1 MEATQN
7 DELDAGLPKP
17 MAIGR
22 IMKPVFSAVT
32 VLLGLG
38 LAGCAH
44 LSDSD
49 QAGGAAEQ
57 TAQAQEAPQ
66 TAPAEAP
73 INYADF
79 DQETLYSLLA
89 AEVAAQRG
97 RYDVTLVNYVEA
109 ARSSRDIG
117 VIKRA
122 MRIAQSLNGDNAQ
135 LQLAN
140 LWLEIE
146 PDNLEAHRIAAIQ
159 YVRQKDFDLALYHME
174 KILAQGQD
182 ADFDDLAALSA
193 RLPAEDQQQLL
204 KLYRDLAE
212 RHPDNRE
219 IRYGIALLLKA
230 SGDPQAAMEQLEPL
244 IDESEQPP
252 FQPAIV
258 LRGDLLYQ
266 TGQQQEALDY
276 LRYQSRRFPD
286 NRKLGTL
293 YGRMLIEEKQMQ
305 AAEDQFQSLKERFP
319 DVPGLKLSYALVALE
334 NGSTDA
340 AEQNL
345 TELVEEGHHVDEA
358 HYYLGRLDDEAERPE
373 QAIAH
378 YTQVTE
384 GSHFLPSLSRA
395 TYLRG
400 ATGDLDGALMDL
412 RTLRQQIPDLTE
424 NLWLIEVN
432 TLLDLDQKA
441 DALGAA
447 TEALQDYP
455 DNARIRYTRAML
467 FDEMGRVQEAEADLR
482 QIIENQPD
490 NAVALNALGYILT
503 EKTDRLQ
510 EASALLEKAHS
521 LDPENPAILDS
532 VGWVHYKLGN
542 MAQALDYLR
551 QAYDAFPDPEVA
563 AHYGE
568 ALYVN
573 GEEDQARVIWRRTLD
588 EHPDDTLIP
597 ATMERLGVEQDL

>member
-1 MEATQN
+1 MDSMQ
-7 DELDAGLPKP
+7 GSPKP
-17 MAIGR
+17 IAIGR

-38 LAGCAH
+38 LVGCAH
-44 LSDSD
+44 LSGSDSD
-49 QAGGAAEQ
+49 EAGEPSEP
-57 TAQAQEAPQ
+57 TVQEAPA
-66 TAPAEAP
+66 TALAEEP

-109 ARSSRDIG
+109 AKSSRDVG

-140 LWLEIE
+140 LWLEVE
-146 PDNLEAHRIAAIQ
+146 PNNLEAHRIAAIQ

-174 KILAQGQD
+174 QILAQGQD
-182 ADFDDLAALSA
+182 ADFDDLAALAS

-204 KLYRDLAE
+204 KLYQDLAE

-230 SGDPQAAMEQLEPL
+230 SGDPEAALEQIEPL
-244 IDESEQPP
+244 LDDSDQEP
-252 FQPAIV
+252 FQPAMV

-266 TGQQQEALDY
+266 MGQRQEALDY

-305 AAEDQFQSLKERFP
+305 AAEDQFESLMERFP
-319 DVPGLKLSYALVALE
+319 DVPGLQLSYALVALE
-334 NGSTDA
+334 NGNTEA
-340 AEQNL
+340 AEENL
-345 TELVEEGHHVDEA
+345 TQLVEDGHHVDEA
-358 HYYLGRLDDEAERPE
+358 QYYLGRLDDEADRPKE
-373 QAIAH
+373 AIEH
-378 YTQVTE
+378 YSQVSE
-384 GSHFLPSLSRA
+384 GSHFLPSLSRS

-400 ATGDLDGALMDL
+400 TTGDLEGALEEL
-412 RTLRQQIPDLTE
+412 RTLRQQMPDLAE

-447 TEALQDYP
+447 TEALQEYP
-455 DNARIRYTRAML
+455 ENARIRYTRAML
-467 FDEMGRVQEAEADLR
+467 FDEMDRTAEAEADLR
-482 QIIENQPD
+482 QIIEAQPD

-510 EASALLEKAHS
+510 EALELLKQAHE

-532 VGWVHYKLGN
+532 MGWVHFKLGN
-542 MAQALDYLR
+542 IAQALDYLR

-568 ALYVN
+568 ALYAS
-573 GEEDQARVIWRRTLD
+573 GEPDQARVVWHRAMD
-588 EHPDDTLIP
+588 EQPDNTIIP
-597 ATMERLGVEQDL
+597 ATMERLGVEQDF

>member
-1 MEATQN
+1 
-7 DELDAGLPKP
+7 
-17 MAIGR
+17 
-22 IMKPVFSAVT
+22 MKPVFSAVT

>member
-1 MEATQN
+1 
-7 DELDAGLPKP
+7 
-17 MAIGR
+17 
-22 IMKPVFSAVT
+22 MKPVFSAVT

-38 LAGCAH
+38 LVGCAH
-44 LSDSD
+44 LTGSDSEE
-49 QAGGAAEQ
+49 ATESAEPTTQ
-57 TAQAQEAPQ
+57 QAPQ
-66 TAPAEAP
+66 PPAEES

-109 ARSSRDIG
+109 AKSSRDIG

-140 LWLEIE
+140 LWLEVE
-146 PDNLEAHRIAAIQ
+146 PNNLEAHRIAAIQ

-174 KILAQGQD
+174 QILAQGED

-230 SGDPQAAMEQLEPL
+230 GGDPQAALEQIEPL
-244 IDESEQPP
+244 LDESEQAP
-252 FQPAIV
+252 FQPAII

-266 TGQQQEALDY
+266 MGQQQEALDY

-293 YGRMLIEEKQMQ
+293 YGRMLIEEEQMQ
-305 AAEDQFQSLKERFP
+305 AAEDQFQSLMERFP
-319 DVPGLKLSYALVALE
+319 DVPGLQLSYALVALE
-334 NGSTDA
+334 NGNADA
-340 AEQNL
+340 AEENL
-345 TELVEEGHHVDEA
+345 TQLVEEGHHLDEA
-358 HYYLGRLDDEAERPE
+358 HYYLGRLDDEAGQPKE
-373 QAIAH
+373 AIEH
-378 YTQVTE
+378 YSQVTE
-384 GSHFLPSLSRA
+384 GAHFLPSLSRA

-400 ATGDLDGALMDL
+400 TTGDLEGALADL
-412 RTLRQQIPDLTE
+412 RTLRQQNPDLAE

-447 TEALQDYP
+447 TEALQEYP
-455 DNARIRYTRAML
+455 ENARIRYTRAML
-467 FDEMGRVQEAEADLR
+467 FDEMDRIAEAEADLR
-482 QIIENQPD
+482 QIVEAQPD

-503 EKTDRLQ
+503 ENTDRLQ
-510 EASALLEKAHS
+510 EARELLERALD
-521 LDPENPAILDS
+521 LDPQNPAILDS

-573 GEEDQARVIWRRTLD
+573 GEEDQARVVWRRALD
-588 EHPDDTLIP
+588 EHPDDTIIP
-597 ATMERLGVEQDL
+597 ATLERLGVEQDL